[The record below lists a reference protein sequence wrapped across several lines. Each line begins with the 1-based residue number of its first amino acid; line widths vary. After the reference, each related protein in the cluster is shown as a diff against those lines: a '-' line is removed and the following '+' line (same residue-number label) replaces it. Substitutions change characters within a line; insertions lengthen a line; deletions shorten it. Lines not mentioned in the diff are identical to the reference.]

1 MGRWSLGLSIC
12 VTLTVL
18 LWLMRPTPWLGRI
31 DFYAWLQWIVDEQL
45 QRAQAEA
52 KASGMSLGIMHD
64 LAVGINPHGADVWT
78 PRRYL
83 LLA

>member
-1 MGRWSLGLSIC
+1 MSIC

-18 LWLMRPTPWLGRI
+18 LWLIEAHALAGRI

-52 KASGMSLGIMHD
+52 KASGMSLGIMHAWRWV
-64 LAVGINPHGADVWT
+64 LTRTGLMCGL